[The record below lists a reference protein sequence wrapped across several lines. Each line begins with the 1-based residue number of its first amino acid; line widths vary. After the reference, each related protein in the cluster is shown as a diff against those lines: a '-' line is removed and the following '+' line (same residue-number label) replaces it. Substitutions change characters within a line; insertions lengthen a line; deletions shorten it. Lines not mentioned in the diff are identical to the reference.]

1 MTVTIEQAQARLG
14 ELIDKL
20 APDEELILTRNSQP
34 VAKIS
39 KTPSA
44 VRQPREPG
52 SAKDKILWIS
62 PDFDEPLEEFR
73 EYME

>member
-1 MTVTIEQAQARLG
+1 MTVTIEQAQAQLG

-20 APDEELILTRNSQP
+20 APNEELIVTRDSQP

-39 KTPSA
+39 KTRPA

-62 PDFDEPLEEFR
+62 PDFDEPAQSW
-73 EYME
+73 